1 MVIVLDNAESILD
14 PQGTDAREIHTMVKE
29 LSQFRNICL
38 CVTSR
43 ISNVPP
49 HCKRLE
55 IPSLSM
61 EAARDIFFSI
71 YGDGD
76 RTGIINDLLQRL
88 DFHALSITLLATT
101 ASDNMWD
108 LDRVV
113 KEWDERRGQI
123 LQTDYNESLAA
134 TIELSLT
141 SPHFCKLGPNARDL
155 LGVVAFFPQG
165 VDEKNIDWLF
175 PTIPDRKHIFD
186 KFSTLSLRYRN
197 DGFITMLAPIQDYL
211 CPLDPRSSPFL
222 CATKD
227 LYFTRLSIDLN
238 PNKPGFREGQWIKSE
253 DANAE
258 HLLDVFTPI
267 DMNASDVWDICCHFM
282 EHLYWYKPRQTV
294 LRLKIE
300 GLPDSHPSKTK
311 CLFRLSLLAGAV
323 GNDAEQKQLLVHT
336 LALGREQGDDFR
348 VAETL
353 QWLSDVNRNL
363 GLYSEGIPQ
372 AEEASKMFERL
383 GDMKEQAICLDHLAW
398 LLLDDDQLDAAED
411 TVLRQIKLLPEEGQE
426 FQACESHRL
435 LGNIY
440 RSKGE
445 KEKSIQHFETAVT
458 IASPFNWETELFWIH
473 SEMALLFRDQGE
485 FDDANA
491 HIKQAKSHTADN
503 AYNLGRGME
512 MQAQIWYQQQR
523 PAEARHEA
531 LGALEIY
538 ERLGA
543 VDDVENCRG
552 LLQWIE
558 KAMGTRR
565 SDELDSGGEFFDR
578 DATPVHVNCFPSQCV
593 VQRPAPR
600 SKTLK
605 ARAKELGECLIHKPN
620 VVFFLFPRTFYIT
633 PADLFCLYIVLCVV
647 YVHFVSLYLMFCL

>member
-1 MVIVLDNAESILD
+1 
-14 PQGTDAREIHTMVKE
+14 
-29 LSQFRNICL
+29 
-38 CVTSR
+38 
-43 ISNVPP
+43 
-49 HCKRLE
+49 
-55 IPSLSM
+55 M
-61 EAARDIFFSI
+61 EAACDIFYGI
-71 YGDGD
+71 YGYD
-76 RTGIINDLLQRL
+76 RRSGIIDDLLQRL

-101 ASDNMWD
+101 ASDNGWD
-108 LDRVV
+108 HDRLT
-113 KEWDERRGQI
+113 KEWDLHRARV
-123 LQTDYNESLAA
+123 LRTDHNESLAA
-134 TIELSLT
+134 TIELSLA
-141 SPHFCKLGPNARDL
+141 SPTFSKLGPNAHDL
-155 LGVVAFFPQG
+155 LGVVAFFPHG
-165 VDEKNIDWLF
+165 VDEGNLDWFF
-175 PTIPDRKHIFD
+175 PTIPDRKNIFD
-186 KFSTLSLRYRN
+186 KFCVLSLTYRSN
-197 DGFITMLAPIQDYL
+197 GFITMLAPIRDHL
-211 CPLDPRSSPFL
+211 CPQDPESSPLL
-222 CATKD
+222 CATKRCY
-227 LYFTRLSIDLN
+227 LTRLSIN
-238 PNKPGFREGQWIKSE
+238 IGPGEPGFAEARWIKSE
-253 DANAE
+253 DINVE
-258 HLLDVFTPI
+258 HLLNVFTSINTNTP
-267 DMNASDVWDICCHFM
+267 DAWDACANFVK
-282 EHLYWYKPRQTV
+282 HLYWQKPRQTV
-294 LRLKIE
+294 LRSMIE
-300 GLPDSHPSKTK
+300 GLPNGHPSKAK
-311 CLFRLSLLAGAV
+311 CLSELSQLFRSV
-323 GNDAEQKQLLVHT
+323 GNREEEKRLLIRT
-336 LALGREQGDDFR
+336 LALEREQGNPSR
-348 VAETL
+348 VAHTL
-353 QWLSDVNRNL
+353 RLLSNVNRAL
-363 GLYSEGIPQ
+363 GLPREGIQQ
-372 AEEASKMFERL
+372 AEEALEIYKQL
-383 GDMKEQAICLDHLAW
+383 GDMLGEAIGLEYLAW
-398 LLLDDDQLDAAED
+398 LLLKDYQLDAAE
-411 TVLRQIKLLPEEGQE
+411 VAALRSIDLLPEQGQE
-426 FQACESHRL
+426 SRVCRTHRL

-523 PAEARHEA
+523 LAEARHEA

-633 PADLFCLYIVLCVV
+633 PADLFCLYIVLCAT
-647 YVHFVSLYLMFCL
+647 YVHFVPLYLMFCLRSRPFPYFPYFLLFWMLVFMRRWK